1 MKILFL
7 GDIVGRPGRDI
18 LSRQLGGFRKEYGID
33 LCVANGENAAGGSG
47 ITPTTGGE
55 IFGAGVDVITT
66 GDHIWKRKE
75 SRQYLNDNSNVLRPA
90 NMPEEAPG
98 SGHTIVNAGDGTEV
112 GVINVQGRTFMSPT
126 DCPFH
131 AVERSLKALSERV
144 RIIVVDIHAEATSDK
159 MAMGRF
165 LDGRVTA
172 VLGTHTHVQTADEQV
187 FPGGTAYITDVGM
200 VGPYESILGRCVES
214 VVSAFSTQ
222 LPTRFEV
229 ATGDVRMGGV
239 FVEADPATGKAL
251 SIERV
256 MKRYE
261 TA

>member
-7 GDIVGRPGRDI
+7 GDIVGSPGRDV
-18 LSRQLGGFRKEYGID
+18 LSCQLSAFRKECGID
-33 LCVANGENAAGGSG
+33 LCVANGENSAGGSG
-47 ITPTTGGE
+47 ITPITGGE

-75 SRQYLNDNSNVLRPA
+75 SRQYLNDNPNVLRPA

-98 SGHTIVNAGDGTEV
+98 SGHTIVKAGDGTEV

-131 AVERSLKALSERV
+131 AVERSLKALGEHIRV
-144 RIIVVDIHAEATSDK
+144 VIVDIHAEATSEK
-159 MAMGRF
+159 IAMGRF

-200 VGPYESILGRCVES
+200 VGPYESILGRRIES

-222 LPTRFEV
+222 LPTHFQV
-229 ATGDVRMGGV
+229 AKKDVRMGGV
-239 FVEADPATGKAL
+239 IVEADPATGKAL

-256 MKRYE
+256 MKSAE